1 MIAVIN
7 NTISTLAALFESMTC
22 IFLMQALLGMRYR
35 WKPLSFLAAVVEF
48 FGFLFLGYCLFDN
61 FFGNVLLTSLYYV
74 SYYFLFA
81 LLFCRGKLYVK
92 ILVIGACFAL
102 LLMAEIISMAL
113 INTIFSFD
121 IQSQLD
127 PENWYNL
134 LGIVL
139 SKIIFFIAYII
150 IVRISR
156 SREEEKLGI
165 KDGILL
171 ISVPLASIFTL
182 LLILEYI
189 RRLESQ
195 AVNAPLVL
203 AAMLGSFF
211 VNILV
216 FFFYERLK
224 VDMKTSQQL
233 SLMQQQAEL
242 QSRHYKEIETT
253 HASTQAIWHDMNNH
267 MMVMNSLVQY
277 EDLGRVRA
285 YLNEVGKTIHE
296 LVLPCRTGHAALD
309 ALINEKYRR
318 AKQLGIH
325 IEILLRPIS
334 EEAVSP
340 MDLCIIVGNALDNA
354 IEACQ
359 QVRENPFIHL
369 KIEQL
374 GANLSIVVHNSVPP
388 GLKTDKE
395 FKTTK
400 KDRTSHGFGIRNIR
414 ETLEKHDGSFDMGLE
429 SNVFKFS
436 AFIPILN

>member
-1 MIAVIN
+1 MIAVVN
-7 NTISTLAALFESMTC
+7 NAISTLAGLFEGITC
-22 IFLMQALLGMRYR
+22 IFLMQALLGTRYK
-35 WKPLSFLAAVVEF
+35 WKPLSFIAAVVEF
-48 FGFLFLGYCLFDN
+48 VAFLCIGTYLLSDFLG
-61 FFGNVLLTSLYYV
+61 NVMLTSLYYV

-92 ILVIGACFAL
+92 ILVVGACFAL
-102 LLMAEIISMAL
+102 LLMSEIISMTL

-134 LGIVL
+134 LGTVL
-139 SKIIFFIAYII
+139 SKIIFFIAYIV

-156 SREEEKLGI
+156 SREEDKLGM

-171 ISVPLASIFTL
+171 VSVPLASIFTL

-189 RRLESQ
+189 RRLGSQ
-195 AVNAPLVL
+195 TVNAPLVL

-224 VDMKTSQQL
+224 VDMRTNQKL
-233 SLMQQQAEL
+233 SLMQQQADL

-253 HASTQAIWHDMNNH
+253 HAKTQEIWHDMNNH
-267 MMVMNSLVQY
+267 MMVMNSLVQN
-277 EDLGRVRA
+277 EDLGRVKA

-296 LVLPCRTGHAALD
+296 LFLPCRTGNAVLD

-325 IEILLRPIS
+325 IEIVLRPIR
-334 EEAVSP
+334 EDAISP
-340 MDLCIIVGNALDNA
+340 MDLCIIIGNALDNA

-359 QVRENPFIHL
+359 KVRENPFIHL

-374 GANLSIVVHNSVPP
+374 GDNLSIVIHNSVPL
-388 GLKTDKE
+388 GLKLDKE

-400 KDRTSHGFGIRNIR
+400 KDKNSHGFGIQNIKKA
-414 ETLEKHDGSFDMGLE
+414 LEKHDGSFDMGLE
-429 SNVFKFS
+429 SNRFKFS
-436 AFIPILN
+436 AFIPL